1 MKNKGKKRLVL
12 SGLTLHRDHRLQE
25 IFRNITLTVLFFLAT
40 VAGGLPLLVTDL
52 FAQQDQETS
61 APSQLPPVEV
71 EASSTQRRASQQTS
85 GQEQG
90 GFGYDQST
98 PSGMPFSD
106 YSLTKSEV
114 ISGTGVPSNIATV
127 ASSISVVDNRG
138 VYAQG
143 KGGLSEVV
151 QGQPGLWSSGFAG
164 NPFDAQVVIRGF
176 SNESVNRV
184 SLLLDGVNLNIPRTE
199 ANTNFIF
206 PELIERVEVTRGDAT
221 IPLGDKSIGGALNV
235 IMKKPRQNPG
245 LFFGA
250 EGGSWGTDREWV
262 AANLVREALAA
273 GIFMGRYSQEGW
285 RIYYGNNDYPEPV
298 TRTGPWALT
307 NVQGSLNWRIT
318 PRLTFDISHLISN
331 QKLGNYDA
339 IQKDRWESRD
349 TRSISFDVYGYRP
362 FDDFSEARWDNMTI
376 GKLYYS
382 GGALG
387 NLDVTATARRY
398 DRSTPFIF
406 TSTVAG
412 DQRWT
417 DLRLM
422 LKYSRSDEMGIV
434 RNDLVLGNDHADGKF
449 TRVARNYFQ
458 DPVTYITGLAFNNQQ
473 QGRRQSLSYY
483 VMNQTRFWDRLI
495 IGLGYRIENYDL
507 PDLVSQSSPTNTPLK
522 SRLDF
527 RKSASQYSVGLVYDR
542 ELGSDLYYKHSRTYR
557 FPNFDDMINMLYPFP
572 FASREPVWLLD
583 PEEGT
588 LKEYAIRHWF
598 SRNIYAGLTYY
609 EMDMDNEIYFGP
621 DPAYSGVYSRNL
633 NVPLVSHSGIE
644 LEGFARFTPRWTLKG
659 NFTKQKVI
667 FRSNWQ
673 PFDAQRRTTEDKW
686 LTENPAQMA
695 NLSLAYENK
704 EWGFSALLSY
714 HYVGTRFMINDIFNE
729 WPDLETAKWGDIAF
743 SQTFFDDLATLY
755 FGINNVS
762 DLQYSIQGSIATVWG
777 WPTSTQHQV
786 WWPNAGRTFYFGVKA
801 NTDFHRMRLP
811 AAADLSRM
819 QQRLYGAA
827 SEGLGAVANIGGWIR
842 GSSTPFGREGR

>member
-1 MKNKGKKRLVL
+1 MKNKGKKRLML
-12 SGLTLHRDHRLQE
+12 SGLTLHRDDRLQE
-25 IFRNITLTVLFFLAT
+25 IFRNITLNVLFFLAT
-40 VAGGLPLLVTDL
+40 LAGGLPLLVTDL

-61 APSQLPPVEV
+61 APSQLPPVEI
-71 EASSTQRRASQQTS
+71 EASSTQRRAAQQTS

-114 ISGTGVPSNIATV
+114 ISGTGVPANIATV

-221 IPLGDKSIGGALNV
+221 IPLGDKSIGGALNI

-262 AANLVREALAA
+262 AANLVRESLAA

-318 PRLTFDISHLISN
+318 PRLTFDISHLISD
-331 QKLGNYDA
+331 QRLGSSEA
-339 IQKDRWESRD
+339 IDKARWESRD
-349 TRSISFDVYGYRP
+349 TRSISLDAFGLRP
-362 FDDFSEARWDNMTI
+362 FDNFSEERRDNMTI
-376 GKLYYS
+376 AKLHYT

-398 DRSTPFIF
+398 DRSIRGMF
-406 TSTVAG
+406 TDLAVS

-417 DLRLM
+417 DVWLI
-422 LKYSRSDEMGIV
+422 LKYSRTDETGIL
-434 RNDLVLGNDHADGKF
+434 RNDLVLGNDHADGQF
-449 TRVARNYFQ
+449 TRVAR
-458 DPVTYITGLAFNNQQ
+458 AFDGTSWPPSLSVNMQQ

-483 VMNQTRFWDRLI
+483 LMNQTRLWNRVI

-507 PDLVSQSSPTNTPLK
+507 PDLLALNSPTVSPI
-522 SRLDF
+522 RGRIDA

-557 FPNFDDMINMLYPFP
+557 FPNFDDMINLGYPP
-572 FASREPVWLLD
+572 TIWGGNPDPIWLLD

-588 LKEYAIRHWF
+588 LQEYAIRHWF
-598 SRNIYAGLTYY
+598 TRNIYAGLTYY
-609 EMDMDNEIYFGP
+609 EMDMDNEIYWGP
-621 DPAYSGVYSRNL
+621 DPAYPLVPFSNRNL
-633 NVPLVSHSGIE
+633 NVPLVSHSGLE
-644 LEGFARFTPRWTLKG
+644 LEAFARLTPRWTLKG

-743 SQTFFDDLATLY
+743 SQTFLDDIATLY
-755 FGINNVS
+755 FGVNNVS
-762 DLQYSIQGSIATVWG
+762 DLQYALQGTLYGKPLWY
-777 WPTSTQHQV
+777 
-786 WWPNAGRTFYFGVKA
+786 PNAGRTFYFGVKA

-811 AAADLSRM
+811 TAADLSRM

-827 SEGLGAVANIGGWIR
+827 SEGLGAVTNIGGWIR
-842 GSSTPFGREGR
+842 GSSTPIGREGRL